1 MTDDLAFA
9 VLDIQNAQCD
19 EIARAD
25 PFQGSF
31 DVSNCSMIETASET
45 SKNGSRLPYARSCCC
60 TLQPFHPGSCGT
72 DLVLGFCVTTS
83 GEVRR
88 MR

>member
-1 MTDDLAFA
+1 MTDDRAFA

-19 EIARAD
+19 EITRA
-25 PFQGSF
+25 
-31 DVSNCSMIETASET
+31 
-45 SKNGSRLPYARSCCC
+45 
-60 TLQPFHPGSCGT
+60 